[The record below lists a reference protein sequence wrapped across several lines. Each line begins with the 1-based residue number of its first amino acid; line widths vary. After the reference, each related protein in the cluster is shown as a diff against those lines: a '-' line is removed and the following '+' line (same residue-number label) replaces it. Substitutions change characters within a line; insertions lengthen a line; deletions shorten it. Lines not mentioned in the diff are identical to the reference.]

1 MREPIRLLTVLVV
14 LMGGLLGLKT
24 LSLVSGTSDWFAAQ
38 AATLETQ
45 EAEATNE
52 EPAGTPNDALPALA
66 DETTSCEPVSSPSEF
81 GSRLESMGVSYEE
94 QNVLISLHRRS
105 RLLEQRESE
114 LDTSEALI
122 QAMEQRVEARIEA
135 LRELETKIDSLVG
148 ELSERESA
156 DMEGIVAW
164 YQGMEAADAAE
175 RMELLPPPS
184 QLQIASRM
192 SQRNFA
198 PILAEMRPV
207 AAADLT
213 EWMASR
219 SNLPQTASELEARV
233 GQDG

>member
-1 MREPIRLLTVLVV
+1 MTEPIRLLTVLVV

-24 LSLVSGTSDWFAAQ
+24 LSLVNGTSDWFAAQ
-38 AATLETQ
+38 AATNVVQ
-45 EAEATNE
+45 DDDE
-52 EPAGTPNDALPALA
+52 ESQPVGVPNDALPELA
-66 DETTSCEPVSSPSEF
+66 EATPTCEPVSASSEF
-81 GSRLESMGVSYEE
+81 AMRLESRGFTSEE
-94 QNVLISLHRRS
+94 QRVLRSLQQRS
-105 RLLEQRESE
+105 RLIEQREAE
-114 LDTSEALI
+114 LDTNEALI
-122 QAMEQRVEARIEA
+122 QAMEQRVEERIQA
-135 LRELETKIDSLVG
+135 LRELETQIDSLVG
-148 ELSERESA
+148 ELSERESE

-175 RMELLPPPS
+175 RMELLPPQS

-198 PILAEMRPV
+198 PILAEMRPA

-219 SNLPQTASELEARV
+219 SNLPQTASELEARI

>member
-1 MREPIRLLTVLVV
+1 MAEPIRLLTVLVV

-24 LSLVSGTSDWFAAQ
+24 LSLVNGTSDWFAAQ
-38 AATLETQ
+38 AATLQTVED
-45 EAEATNE
+45 EATPE
-52 EPAGTPNDALPALA
+52 EPVGVPNDALPELA
-66 DETTSCEPVSSPSEF
+66 SEPASCEPVSSSSEF
-81 GSRLESMGVSYEE
+81 AMRLESRGLTSEE
-94 QNVLISLHRRS
+94 QRVLRSLQGRS
-105 RLLEQRESE
+105 RLLEQRASE

-122 QAMEQRVEARIEA
+122 QAMEQRVEERIQA
-135 LRELETKIDSLVG
+135 LRELETQIDSLVG
-148 ELSERESA
+148 ELSERESE

-175 RMELLPPPS
+175 RMELLPPQS

-198 PILAEMRPV
+198 PILAEMRPA